1 MNSIFAYLV
10 ICHNVQ
16 SKRDADFEIEM
27 SHRRYF
33 AKHTMLVALRNKW
46 IHSGTETHREH
57 NLYGTEAILV
67 QLSNLPDV
75 ADIVDLGFL

>member
-1 MNSIFAYLV
+1 MFSQRETQSS
-10 ICHNVQ
+10 NV
-16 SKRDADFEIEM
+16 AVLEIEM

-33 AKHTMLVALRNKW
+33 AKHTMLVVLRNKW
-46 IHSGTETHREH
+46 IHSGTKTHREQ

-67 QLSNLPDV
+67 QLSNLPRGHSDV